1 MTTEHAAEAFESRLT
16 DGTDRFISHMI
27 EHAFTIGRRTSRD
40 FLRHFPPSA
49 IMDALRDSPSLRADI
64 LESSTG
70 VRRKVALK
78 KSAISS
84 GEDLQIA
91 LDEGE
96 AAHDEVV
103 RLFRPDDRVR
113 YLPRGKLWG
122 FLIEGEFWKANKT
135 DKGSY
140 ERAQAHI
147 AFLLDRAL
155 RDGVLNHKDIVEG
168 ISVAKICQL
177 MPRQELETAMN
188 SALGLGRKGQPF
200 SDRDLYDNLTSA
212 TLVNYVPLTHIWDEV
227 VHPCAVEH
235 SLTDALSSANRDPKA
250 VLPAV
255 VEEAAKPVTANT
267 NDQPAQAPAQPRVVV
282 SKPSTASTN
291 GAPSTTVKR
300 PQGVATAT
308 PVAMAVS
315 KPSAPVKVV
324 TAAEATPEE
333 DEAFD
338 VHFDNLTA
346 SKG

>member
-1 MTTEHAAEAFESRLT
+1 MTTEHVDASFESRLT
-16 DGTDRFISHMI
+16 DGTDRFIAHMI

-49 IMDALRDSPSLRADI
+49 IMDALKDSPSLRADI

-78 KSAISS
+78 KSALSS

-96 AAHDEVV
+96 AAADEVV

-113 YLPRGKLWG
+113 YLPRGKLWS

-227 VHPCAVEH
+227 VHPCAIEH
-235 SLTDALSSANRDPKA
+235 ALADASPTAPRETKA
-250 VLPAV
+250 AV
-255 VEEAAKPVTANT
+255 VEEAPKPVTANT
-267 NDQPAQAPAQPRVVV
+267 NDQPVQAQQPRTVIN
-282 SKPSTASTN
+282 KPAPTPSN
-291 GAPSTTVKR
+291 GAPSATVKR
-300 PQGVATAT
+300 PQAVAAT
-308 PVAMAVS
+308 TPIAMAV
-315 KPSAPVKVV
+315 KPSAPAKV
-324 TAAEATPEE
+324 ASSNEPATEE